1 MNRHRKISPRPS
13 FPKRG
18 YSSLRKREVRR
29 DSTDRCRYYFVTLNM
44 RADYWRMS
52 EYASMNEGLD
62 WTRAKVIVA
71 GVDIGAVSSKA
82 LILLDGQPYAFSQVT
97 TRRPKE
103 SARKVIDAALAK
115 THLKL
120 ENIHYI
126 VATGRGR
133 AQVPFAR
140 ETISE
145 IACGAAGAVHIWG
158 PSVRT
163 VLDAGGQGCKVI
175 HCTKKGRATAF
186 LWNDKCAAGIG
197 RSMETFADL
206 VKKEVTEIGNIALQ
220 SEDFP
225 KLSDFCAVYAQS
237 EALDLIRSKV
247 PIEKIIAAYHY
258 AVAKRISTLVA
269 RSGVKKDFVIIG
281 GLAKNPGIMDW
292 LERILK
298 VSRLT
303 TKHEWD
309 PALTTALGAA
319 LFADAFCRR
328 QQPNTP
334 TQRG

>member
-1 MNRHRKISPRPS
+1 
-13 FPKRG
+13 
-18 YSSLRKREVRR
+18 
-29 DSTDRCRYYFVTLNM
+29 
-44 RADYWRMS
+44 MS
-52 EYASMNEGLD
+52 EYASMNERLD

-82 LILLDGQPYAFSQVT
+82 VILLDGQPYAFSQVR
-97 TRRPKE
+97 TRTPKE
-103 SARKVIDAALAK
+103 SAFKVIETALAK

-126 VATGRGR
+126 VGTGRGR
-133 AQVPFAR
+133 TQVPFAR
-140 ETISE
+140 KTISE

-163 VLDAGGQGCKVI
+163 VLDAGGQSCKVI
-175 HCTKKGRATAF
+175 HSTGKGRATAF

-206 VKKEVTEIGNIALQ
+206 VKREVTEIGKIALQ
-220 SEDFP
+220 SNQFP

-247 PIEKIIAAYHY
+247 PLEQVITAYHY
-258 AVAKRISTLVA
+258 AMAKRISRLVG

-281 GLAKNPGIMDW
+281 GLAKNPGIIDW
-292 LERILK
+292 VENILK
-298 VSRLT
+298 VSSLAP
-303 TKHEWD
+303 KLEWD
-309 PALTTALGAA
+309 PTLTTALGAA

-328 QQPNTP
+328 QPET
-334 TQRG
+334 G